1 MSEDALA
8 DEIRHAVEAPSTRIV
23 VVGGGVAGLV
33 VARECARPGFAVTL
47 LEASGRVGGSV
58 APLELDGLTLDAG
71 AESFA
76 TRGGHVA
83 ALLESLGLSDDVVQ
97 PNAAGAWVRHGS
109 RSVPLPKAGLL
120 GIPSSPLARD
130 VVAAIGRR
138 GAFRA
143 YLDRLKPVLKIG
155 QEKRLGALVRQRM
168 GDKVLDLLVAP
179 VVTGVYSASPDD
191 LDVDVVAPGLNAALT
206 RLGSLSGAVGELR
219 STAKAGSAVGH
230 RGPATPDDA
239 FARSFNS
246 LGQLALQ
253 GVQVSARATDL
264 STGAVLFSVDDH
276 VVMPTASIGKVLLL
290 VEVAAR
296 LESGQL
302 SPLVQLDR
310 LPQDAAGDSGIWQHL
325 QVPALPVA
333 DLAALVGA
341 SSDNLATNVLLRR
354 VGLEAVSA
362 RTEALGLTRTG
373 LLDLARDHRG
383 PDDAPQLSV
392 GSANELTW
400 LFSALARGE
409 VVDAATSQR
418 VISWLSLN
426 SDFSLVSS
434 AFGLDPHSHRHAEH
448 GILLVNKTGIDAGVR
463 SEVGVLRGPNAG
475 VTYAVS
481 TYFDDTELPERLA
494 VIEGMRTVGI
504 DLLEYVF

>member
-1 MSEDALA
+1 MQTQESERRR
-8 DEIRHAVEAPSTRIV
+8 RHAT
-23 VVGGGVAGLV
+23 
-33 VARECARPGFAVTL
+33 ARRAR
-47 LEASGRVGGSV
+47 
-58 APLELDGLTLDAG
+58 
-71 AESFA
+71 
-76 TRGGHVA
+76 
-83 ALLESLGLSDDVVQ
+83 
-97 PNAAGAWVRHGS
+97 
-109 RSVPLPKAGLL
+109 
-120 GIPSSPLARD
+120 
-130 VVAAIGRR
+130 
-138 GAFRA
+138 
-143 YLDRLKPVLKIG
+143 
-155 QEKRLGALVRQRM
+155 
-168 GDKVLDLLVAP
+168 
-179 VVTGVYSASPDD
+179 
-191 LDVDVVAPGLNAALT
+191 
-206 RLGSLSGAVGELR
+206 
-219 STAKAGSAVGH
+219 H
-230 RGPATPDDA
+230 RGPATAADA

-296 LESGQL
+296 LQSGQL

-341 SSDNLATNVLLRR
+341 TSDNLATNVLLRR

-362 RTEALGLTRTG
+362 RTEALGLTRTA
-373 LLDLARDHRG
+373 LLDLVRDHRG

-434 AFGLDPHSHRHAEH
+434 AFGLDPHSHRQAEH
-448 GILLVNKTGIDAGVR
+448 GILLVNKTGTDAGVR
-463 SEVGVLRGPNAG
+463 SEVGVLRGPSAG

-481 TYFDDTELPERLA
+481 TYFDDTELPDRLA
-494 VIEGMRTVGI
+494 VIDSMRTVGL

>member
-1 MSEDALA
+1 MTMQTQESERRR
-8 DEIRHAVEAPSTRIV
+8 RHAT
-23 VVGGGVAGLV
+23 
-33 VARECARPGFAVTL
+33 ARRAR
-47 LEASGRVGGSV
+47 
-58 APLELDGLTLDAG
+58 
-71 AESFA
+71 
-76 TRGGHVA
+76 
-83 ALLESLGLSDDVVQ
+83 
-97 PNAAGAWVRHGS
+97 
-109 RSVPLPKAGLL
+109 
-120 GIPSSPLARD
+120 
-130 VVAAIGRR
+130 
-138 GAFRA
+138 
-143 YLDRLKPVLKIG
+143 
-155 QEKRLGALVRQRM
+155 
-168 GDKVLDLLVAP
+168 
-179 VVTGVYSASPDD
+179 
-191 LDVDVVAPGLNAALT
+191 
-206 RLGSLSGAVGELR
+206 
-219 STAKAGSAVGH
+219 H
-230 RGPATPDDA
+230 RGPATSDDP
-239 FARSFNS
+239 FSRSFNS

-302 SPLVQLDR
+302 SPLAQLDR

-373 LLDLARDHRG
+373 LLDLVRDHRG

-400 LFSALARGE
+400 LFSSLARGE
-409 VVDAATSQR
+409 IVDAATSQR

-434 AFGLDPHSHRHAEH
+434 AFGLDPHSHRTAEH

-481 TYFDDTELPERLA
+481 TYFDDTELPDRLA

>member
-1 MSEDALA
+1 MTMQTQESERRR
-8 DEIRHAVEAPSTRIV
+8 RHAT
-23 VVGGGVAGLV
+23 
-33 VARECARPGFAVTL
+33 ARRAR
-47 LEASGRVGGSV
+47 
-58 APLELDGLTLDAG
+58 
-71 AESFA
+71 
-76 TRGGHVA
+76 H
-83 ALLESLGLSDDVVQ
+83 
-97 PNAAGAWVRHGS
+97 
-109 RSVPLPKAGLL
+109 
-120 GIPSSPLARD
+120 
-130 VVAAIGRR
+130 R
-138 GAFRA
+138 GA
-143 YLDRLKPVLKIG
+143 
-155 QEKRLGALVRQRM
+155 
-168 GDKVLDLLVAP
+168 
-179 VVTGVYSASPDD
+179 
-191 LDVDVVAPGLNAALT
+191 AA
-206 RLGSLSGAVGELR
+206 
-219 STAKAGSAVGH
+219 
-230 RGPATPDDA
+230 PDDA

-246 LGQLALQ
+246 LGQLALH